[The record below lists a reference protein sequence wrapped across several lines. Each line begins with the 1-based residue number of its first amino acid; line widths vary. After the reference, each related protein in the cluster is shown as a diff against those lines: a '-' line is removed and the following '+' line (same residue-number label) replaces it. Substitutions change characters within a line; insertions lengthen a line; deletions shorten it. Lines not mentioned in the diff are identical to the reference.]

1 MLLYGNTLT
10 QILPTAIR
18 PALVH
23 YLTLAI
29 YIYIYI
35 YMNDAA
41 YKVKFKANHS
51 LSSYSLDCCNYAD
64 IISGKSN
71 MKAKA
76 LSV

>member
-10 QILPTAIR
+10 QILPTAMR

-29 YIYIYI
+29 YIYIY
-35 YMNDAA
+35 MNDAA
-41 YKVKFKANHS
+41 YKIKFKANHS

-71 MKAKA
+71 MKAKT